1 MTKEIQIT
9 LNGIH
14 VVPREPITNN
24 LQYENR
30 RKSTCGRVDWKSD
43 NVRSMEA
50 LSEVDGALTGQRGVL
65 IGLGLFLSLTRHL
78 ESELRGG
85 K

>member
-1 MTKEIQIT
+1 
-9 LNGIH
+9 
-14 VVPREPITNN
+14 
-24 LQYENR
+24 
-30 RKSTCGRVDWKSD
+30 
-43 NVRSMEA
+43 MEA

-65 IGLGLFLSLTRHL
+65 IGLGLFLSLTRHF